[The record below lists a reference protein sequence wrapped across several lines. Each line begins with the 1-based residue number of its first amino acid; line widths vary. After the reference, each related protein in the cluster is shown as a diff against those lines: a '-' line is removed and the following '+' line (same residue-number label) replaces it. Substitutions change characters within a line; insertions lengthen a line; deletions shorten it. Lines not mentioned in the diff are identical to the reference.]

1 MADITKEEV
10 KNALFQ
16 MHPDKVPGSDGFNP
30 TFGTYVVMI
39 LSKQRKSGYKEVISL
54 LQSMKQLFV

>member
-16 MHPDKVPGSDGFNP
+16 MHPDKAPDGFNP

-39 LSKQRKSGYKEVISL
+39 FSKQ
-54 LQSMKQLFV
+54 

>member
-10 KNALFQ
+10 KNAVFQ
-16 MHPDKVPGSDGFNP
+16 MHSDKAPGPDGFNP

-39 LSKQRKSGYKEVISL
+39 FSKQ
-54 LQSMKQLFV
+54 